1 MVDSNVGKRS
11 FPDSFDGT
19 FVKSFAPQE
28 ARVRRTDRQKNV
40 FWLCRNALSVRMLGT
55 SVCAIRWI
63 ISRASQALR
72 FCSRLMVYAQSL
84 RIACRAAG
92 RLFRD

>member
-28 ARVRRTDRQKNV
+28 AEVRRTDRQKNV
-40 FWLCRNALSVRMLGT
+40 FWLCRNTCVGA
-55 SVCAIRWI
+55 
-63 ISRASQALR
+63 
-72 FCSRLMVYAQSL
+72 YARYECLFNSWHSL
-84 RIACRAAG
+84 REIRNHFVPA
-92 RLFRD
+92 LDL